1 MAAPDIEELD
11 KRVLRVQT
19 DGTVSVPM
27 IGAIKAAG
35 LSPIEF
41 QNKLTEALKT
51 QFRDPQVAF
60 TSIDVHSKPVSVLGA
75 VNKPGIQQAD
85 GRKTLLEMLSLAGG
99 LEKDAGPV
107 VRVARATTDASTFP
121 SSVRP
126 ALSGD
131 HVTAEVSVA
140 TLFDGTN
147 PEGNFIVQPGDVIT
161 VPKGKLVYVMGDVKK
176 SGGFIIGETDNL
188 TVLKALSLAEG
199 LGPYADMS
207 HTRIL
212 RATGNGPRIEQ
223 QFDVKKLLAG
233 KTEDVRLQADDILFV
248 PSSTA
253 KKVTA
258 RTAEAAVQAAVGIA
272 VWGRR

>member
-1 MAAPDIEELD
+1 MAFSRISLFLSVLLVPAAPIFCQATSPGNPGPASTSTGNLSALVLGQGDELTMAAPDIEELD

-147 PEGNFIVQPGDVIT
+147 
-161 VPKGKLVYVMGDVKK
+161 
-176 SGGFIIGETDNL
+176 
-188 TVLKALSLAEG
+188 
-199 LGPYADMS
+199 
-207 HTRIL
+207 
-212 RATGNGPRIEQ
+212 
-223 QFDVKKLLAG
+223 
-233 KTEDVRLQADDILFV
+233 
-248 PSSTA
+248 
-253 KKVTA
+253 
-258 RTAEAAVQAAVGIA
+258 
-272 VWGRR
+272 